1 MVVNSNMTNEER
13 VKILHELWDNSI
25 VGLTIVNESGHF
37 DFVNPALCELLG
49 YTETELKELRF
60 QDVTVPS
67 DRRADEAES
76 QLLIAGVKDF
86 YIMEKSYITK
96 RQSVIRCL
104 LKVIPIRESDG
115 KFKYFISQIN
125 RHDAFES
132 PSPGPQ
138 QITLKELRI
147 RYGKIFWT
155 IFSVVGY
162 GFLATLGKLL
172 AWASNNGWL

>member
-25 VGLTIVNESGHF
+25 VGLTIVSETGHF

-67 DRRADEAES
+67 DRRADEAEA
-76 QLLIAGVKDF
+76 QLLVAGVKDS

-96 RQSVIRCL
+96 RQTVIRCM
-104 LKVIPIRESDG
+104 LKVVPIREKDG

-125 RHDAFES
+125 RHEVFENI
-132 PSPGPQ
+132 PTNPP

-147 RYGKIFWT
+147 RYGKIFWAV
-155 IFSVVGY
+155 FSVVGY
-162 GFLATLGKLL
+162 GFLATLGKFL